1 MAAKLRYRGAMN
13 DNAPIASGLD
23 DIRHCLAF
31 LTRLPVPLPAEAA
44 QPGALA
50 RAAWAFP
57 LAGAV
62 VGGVA
67 GLALLAAEALS
78 LDSMVG
84 SFVAVAAA
92 VLLTGGLH
100 EDGLADVADGFGGG
114 HDRAGKLAIMRDS
127 RIGSYGVLA
136 LVLSVGLRVSLLASL
151 ATSGGAA
158 LALMA
163 AGALSRAAMVPVMA
177 TLLPAR
183 TDGLG
188 VGAGRPKWVT
198 AGAAVMLGVILAGL
212 ALGPWE
218 AGAWEDIVLAAW
230 TFLAAMIAAVVAAV
244 GVAVLARR
252 QIGGLTGDV
261 LGTVQQA
268 AEIAVLVVAAAAS

>member
-1 MAAKLRYRGAMN
+1 MN
-13 DNAPIASGLD
+13 DNAPIASGFD

-31 LTRLPVPLPAEAA
+31 LTRLPVPLPVEAA

-62 VGGVA
+62 VGGLA
-67 GLALLAAEALS
+67 GLALQAAEALG
-78 LDSMVG
+78 LDPLVG
-84 SFVAVAAA
+84 SFVAVAVA

-114 HDRAGKLAIMRDS
+114 RERAGKLAIMRDS

-151 ATSGGAA
+151 ATSGDAA
-158 LALMA
+158 LALIA
-163 AGALSRAAMVPVMA
+163 AGALSRAAIVPVMA
-177 TLLPAR
+177 TLLHAR

-188 VGAGRPKWVT
+188 VSAGRPKRVT
-198 AGAAVMLGVILAGL
+198 AGAAVALGVILAGL
-212 ALGPWE
+212 ALGPWG
-218 AGAWEDIVLAAW
+218 AGTWDAAGPAVRTILAAAV
-230 TFLAAMIAAVVAAV
+230 AALLAAV
-244 GVAVLARR
+244 GIAALARR